1 MKKVLATI
9 LALVMAL
16 SVTTMAWATD
26 TGVSTLA
33 ELQAALTEAAKA
45 GSGNSTIKITK
56 DISVADGESFTSVTV
71 DGYHGAGV
79 VTIEGDNH
87 TISGLTAPLYAGG
100 FAGNSGIVIKN
111 LTLNNV
117 KINDSTN
124 TQGIGAFIGSI
135 DSMPRIELINCKLT
149 NSEIVSTGGARLG
162 GLIGWTSGYNN
173 QNDGPVDTRIIINN
187 CTVDNCKLTAKGS
200 VGGVIG
206 HAGCNPATYH
216 TLSGCTVTNCTLTS
230 TDEGNWRV
238 GTLIGTAN
246 VGQVTIEK
254 AAASGNTLAQA
265 EKTAPEGENLYGRS
279 VPNNDGI
286 VVIDGKID
294 KEASAGKYTAEGS
307 SIVKVNGIIKVDT
320 FENAVKGAKS
330 GDVIELMGN
339 TEVTAQ
345 INVPAGVTINGNGY
359 TIKANNANWSA
370 DNSAKKLMV
379 LGSNVSVTDVVLDSN
394 NQAGGVQAYAA
405 ANVKLHNVTM
415 KNAAKGCGLIVNA
428 SQVAVTGK
436 LEMSGNAW
444 GDYINLG
451 WGANVAGAPEK
462 CGVNLAEATLVGV
475 TGVYTDNNDLG
486 NAGVTQDAFATKFEV
501 TAPANWAATKTD
513 DGITWG
519 PKAPEQQPTA
529 PRYYYN
535 STTTTTTDTKADTTK
550 GSPKTFDAG
559 VGIYAVTAVLSVT
572 GMAWA
577 AKKRGN

>member
-16 SVTTMAWATD
+16 GVTTMAWATD
-26 TGVSTLA
+26 TGVSTLV

-87 TISGLTAPLYAGG
+87 TISGLTAPLFAGG

-149 NSEIVSTGGARLG
+149 NSEIVSTGGARVG

-230 TDEGNWRV
+230 TV
-238 GTLIGTAN
+238 
-246 VGQVTIEK
+246 
-254 AAASGNTLAQA
+254 
-265 EKTAPEGENLYGRS
+265 EGELARRHFDQ
-279 VPNNDGI
+279 DG
-286 VVIDGKID
+286 
-294 KEASAGKYTAEGS
+294 
-307 SIVKVNGIIKVDT
+307 
-320 FENAVKGAKS
+320 
-330 GDVIELMGN
+330 
-339 TEVTAQ
+339 
-345 INVPAGVTINGNGY
+345 
-359 TIKANNANWSA
+359 
-370 DNSAKKLMV
+370 
-379 LGSNVSVTDVVLDSN
+379 
-394 NQAGGVQAYAA
+394 
-405 ANVKLHNVTM
+405 
-415 KNAAKGCGLIVNA
+415 
-428 SQVAVTGK
+428 
-436 LEMSGNAW
+436 
-444 GDYINLG
+444 
-451 WGANVAGAPEK
+451 
-462 CGVNLAEATLVGV
+462 
-475 TGVYTDNNDLG
+475 
-486 NAGVTQDAFATKFEV
+486 
-501 TAPANWAATKTD
+501 
-513 DGITWG
+513 
-519 PKAPEQQPTA
+519 
-529 PRYYYN
+529 
-535 STTTTTTDTKADTTK
+535 
-550 GSPKTFDAG
+550 
-559 VGIYAVTAVLSVT
+559 
-572 GMAWA
+572 
-577 AKKRGN
+577 